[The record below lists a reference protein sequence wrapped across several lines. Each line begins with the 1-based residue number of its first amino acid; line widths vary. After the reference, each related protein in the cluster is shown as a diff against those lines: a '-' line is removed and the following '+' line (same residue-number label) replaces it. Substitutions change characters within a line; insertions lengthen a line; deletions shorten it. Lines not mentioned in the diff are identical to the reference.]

1 MPRSTSLTRPALAL
15 AATLALSVGV
25 HAAIAPKVDP
35 AIARA
40 VADTSRSEA
49 DRARD
54 RYRHPA
60 ETLAF
65 FGVTPAKKVVEYNP
79 SGGWYSQILA
89 RVPANGG
96 SYTALVTSAKAAD
109 GARQMLATKSL
120 TGIVATVDPATGTST
135 VPANSQD
142 VVLTFRNVH
151 NLTMAGGQ
159 SAANVFKAWFTMLKP
174 GGTLGIVDHRLP
186 EQADTARE
194 RESGYLKVSTIRRL
208 AENAGFKL
216 AESSEVNANSKDD
229 TNHPKGVWTL
239 PPTYAAGDAD
249 RAKYATIGESDR
261 MTLRFVKPR

>member
-1 MPRSTSLTRPALAL
+1 MRRLTLAAVPLTLAL
-15 AATLALSVGV
+15 AVGV
-25 HAAIAPKVDP
+25 HAATPKPDP
-35 AIARA
+35 AVAHA
-40 VADTSRSEA
+40 VADPARSEA

-89 RVPANGG
+89 PIPARGG
-96 SYTALVTSAKAAD
+96 SYTALVGSAKAAD
-109 GARQMLATKSL
+109 GARAMLAAKGL
-120 TGIVATVDPATGTST
+120 TGSVALLDLATGTSG

-151 NLTMAGGQ
+151 NLTMAGGAT
-159 SAANVFKAWFTMLKP
+159 AANVFKAWFTMLKP

-186 EQADTARE
+186 DAADTARE
-194 RESGYLKVSTIRRL
+194 RESGYLKVATIRRL
-208 AENAGFKL
+208 AEDAGFTF
-216 AESSEVNANSKDD
+216 AGASEVNANPRD
-229 TNHPKGVWTL
+229 TADHPKGVWTL

-249 RAKYATIGESDR
+249 RARYAAIGESDR

>member
-1 MPRSTSLTRPALAL
+1 MPRPTLLAIPAVLAL
-15 AATLALSVGV
+15 AAGV
-25 HAAIAPKVDP
+25 HAAAPRPDP
-35 AIARA
+35 AVARA
-40 VADTSRSEA
+40 IADPSRSEA

-89 RVPANGG
+89 RIPARGG
-96 SYTALVTSAKAAD
+96 SYTALVGSAKATD
-109 GARQMLATKSL
+109 GARAMLATKKL
-120 TGIVATVDPATGTST
+120 TGTVATLDPAAGTST

-151 NLTMAGGQ
+151 NLTMAGGAT
-159 SAANVFKAWFTMLKP
+159 AANVFKAWYAMLKP

-186 EQADTARE
+186 ASADTARE
-194 RESGYLKVSTIRRL
+194 RESGYLKVATVRQL
-208 AENAGFKL
+208 AEQAGFKL
-216 AESSEVNANSKDD
+216 AESSEVNANPKDTAD
-229 TNHPKGVWTL
+229 YPKGVWTL
-239 PPTYAAGDAD
+239 PPTYAGGDTD
-249 RAKYATIGESDR
+249 RAKYAAIGESDR